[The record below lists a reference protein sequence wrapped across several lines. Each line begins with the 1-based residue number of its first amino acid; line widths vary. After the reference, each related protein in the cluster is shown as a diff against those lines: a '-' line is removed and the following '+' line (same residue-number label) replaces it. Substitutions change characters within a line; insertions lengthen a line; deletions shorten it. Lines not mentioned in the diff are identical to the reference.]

1 MTMNPTDTTTPTLAT
16 IDLTAGPLDYVDTG
30 GPGRVIVLLPGLLM
44 DASLYSAVVDGLR
57 TDHRCI
63 VPVLPLGAHR
73 RPMRADADPSLPGVA
88 GLVVELLDRLDLHD
102 VVLVGNDTGGAV
114 AQLVAVTDPSRLGA
128 LVLVSCDAFDN
139 VPPGLTGRTIVALGR
154 LAPSLFGLFMQQ
166 MRIKPVRRL
175 PMSFGRLTRR
185 GDAVVRG
192 WLDPVL
198 HDAAIRRDTVRCLR
212 AIGADREVLTRI
224 TDRLGHIDR
233 PALVV
238 WAEDDRVMP
247 PEHGERLSTLLD
259 APLVV
264 VADSATLVPLDQPA
278 ALATAIRSFVG
289 VRS

>member
-1 MTMNPTDTTTPTLAT
+1 MT

-224 TDRLGHIDR
+224 TDRLGRIGR

-238 WAEDDRVMP
+238 WAEDDKVMP